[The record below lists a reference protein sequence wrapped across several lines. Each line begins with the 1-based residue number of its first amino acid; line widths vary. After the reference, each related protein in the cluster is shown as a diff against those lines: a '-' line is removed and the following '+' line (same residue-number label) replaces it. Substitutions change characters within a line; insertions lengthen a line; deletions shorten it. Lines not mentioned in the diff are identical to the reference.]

1 VTKLDHKESPV
12 EKRILLF
19 LLVAFIALS
28 QIFVGWVL
36 LYRLEDPSDDENVS
50 VTDEVVE
57 ATPYL
62 DPDISLAQDIVARLQ
77 DEDPS
82 NDNIIDSFS
91 RNNFLKILVSQMG
104 SNGEIIGGGMS
115 SYDYYTE
122 WYIGGYD
129 GNTGW
134 NANTPWCASFI
145 SWCIGQINLSVNGQA
160 PRYANVDLFRNSF
173 GTDSWLTPDH
183 SPTAGDLVFFG
194 YNNDPNHMGVVLATD
209 EDAIYTIEGNTANVV
224 GIRKYSVADERI
236 IGYGV
241 IDWRQ

>member
-1 VTKLDHKESPV
+1 MD
-12 EKRILLF
+12 KRLFLF

-28 QIFVGWVL
+28 QIFVGWVIL
-36 LYRLEDPSDDENVS
+36 HGLDQSSDNEVITTDTA
-50 VTDEVVE
+50 VT

-62 DPDISLAQDIVARLQ
+62 DPDISLAQDIVVRLQ
-77 DEDPS
+77 DEDSS
-82 NDNIIDSFS
+82 NDNITDSFS

-160 PRYANVDLFRNSF
+160 PRYANVDLFKNSF
-173 GTDSWLTPDH
+173 ETENWLTSDNMPN
-183 SPTAGDLVFFG
+183 AGDLVFFG

-209 EDAIYTIEGNTANVV
+209 EDAIYTIEGNTSNVV
-224 GIRKYSVADERI
+224 GIRKYSIQDERI
-236 IGYGV
+236 LGYGV